1 MNIGERENYA
11 RVIGIIFDVQHYSL
25 HDGPGLRTNVFF
37 KGCPLR
43 CGWCSNPES
52 QRVEPEPAVF
62 ASRCIHCG
70 QFDPPCPDLDR
81 QINSIEQR
89 IEDCPG
95 GGVRWMGYQTTAGE
109 TIAQVVRDQVF
120 YAVSGGLTLTG
131 GEPLLQPGFAEAL
144 LRLAR
149 EECLTTAIE
158 TCGLAPWAA
167 WERVLPLLN
176 TILFDFKH
184 INPDLHREFTG
195 VANDLILE
203 NLHLLIL
210 AKAPLRIR
218 IPLIPGFN
226 ADIQSAHQMADYLSN
241 MLLPNMPIDL
251 LPYHTLGRAKY
262 TVLSR
267 PFPWQGVEPMEFE
280 TAQSIAE
287 IFRSRNLSVSIGG

>member
-1 MNIGERENYA
+1 MMDCVNFYELDMDDWGEILLKPLQGKRYPLAAEFEITERCNLGCVHCFINQPAGSHVQLERELGTEQIKEILDQIA
-11 RVIGIIFDVQHYSL
+11 DAGCL
-25 HDGPGLRTNVFF
+25 HL
-37 KGCPLR
+37 L
-43 CGWCSNPES
+43 
-52 QRVEPEPAVF
+52 
-62 ASRCIHCG
+62 
-70 QFDPPCPDLDR
+70 
-81 QINSIEQR
+81 
-89 IEDCPG
+89 
-95 GGVRWMGYQTTAGE
+95 
-109 TIAQVVRDQVF
+109 
-120 YAVSGGLTLTG
+120 LTG

-203 NLHLLIL
+203 NLRRLIQ

-226 ADIQSAHQMADYLSN
+226 ADIQSARQMADYLSN
-241 MLLPNMPIDL
+241 TLLPNMPIDL
-251 LPYHTLGRAKY
+251 LPYHTLGRTKY
-262 TVLSR
+262 TMLSR
-267 PFPWQGVEPMEFE
+267 PFPWQGVEPMKFE